1 MKKLILAAAVATTLL
16 APQAFAQGKSFEGFS
31 VGLSA
36 NFNNMKTEFS
46 SQSPSDTS
54 TTAGIKAAY
63 GWALGSNFIL
73 GLGASY
79 DLGNAKAGSAPA
91 LNVSAVGKDLTVV
104 SVEPG
109 FKVANDTLVYAK
121 LGYATVKGQLEGA
134 STASETYNGTSFGI
148 GVRTMLNKNWSADL
162 EAQQLNFMGKYST
175 GVASDIKPSA
185 TIVSLGL
192 NYHF

>member
-16 APQAFAQGKSFEGFS
+16 APQAFAQSKSFEGFS

-36 NFNNMKTEFS
+36 NFNSMKTEFS
-46 SQSPSDTS
+46 NQSPSDTS

-63 GWALGSNFIL
+63 GWALGNNFIL

-79 DLGNAKAGSAPA
+79 DLGNVKAGSVPA

-104 SVEPG
+104 SIEPG

-134 STASETYNGTSFGI
+134 STASETYSGTSVGV

-162 EAQQLNFMGKYST
+162 EAQQLNFTGKYST
-175 GVASDIKPSA
+175 GVTSDIKPAA